1 MTNYTLIHII
11 ILLRSNLGKSTQLK
25 ALMIVIY
32 GFRIRMKT
40 PTAEQNMTPHIIIT
54 LNFTANPLSDST
66 GGVYGFSGNDKCSA

>member
-1 MTNYTLIHII
+1 
-11 ILLRSNLGKSTQLK
+11 
-25 ALMIVIY
+25 MIMIY